1 MGHHYT
7 PQYYLKGFVDSEGH
21 IWVYEKG
28 SGTPF
33 RTGLKNVGHETGFYS
48 AAMEQYLANQI
59 EGPANRVIEK
69 IRARDQI
76 SASEKITLVRYM
88 VALMKRVPKS
98 KERIKGLAPQAA
110 PKTLKEFEAEVDG
123 ILLPDKTKTDFMQKA
138 RVIFEKFAKNPP
150 KEIWLEMIPPHTS
163 PMVVEVISTMTWI
176 FLTND
181 SGPVFL
187 TNDNPVFFFESLGI
201 GKPDSEITFPI
212 SNDISLWATWRK
224 NIQDC
229 IYSAIRPHGIR
240 EINRRTASNAT
251 RYVFH
256 STNEKWIPTFINK
269 VHRLNL
275 MKS

>member
-1 MGHHYT
+1 
-7 PQYYLKGFVDSEGH
+7 
-21 IWVYEKG
+21 
-28 SGTPF
+28 
-33 RTGLKNVGHETGFYS
+33 
-48 AAMEQYLANQI
+48 MEQYLANQI